1 MYRKREQGWLKHL
14 DFIILDILC
23 AQLAFVLAY
32 GWRFGWPVEWLSW
45 LYSGMPSGYRRWLYQ
60 EAIYRNLAFWMAG
73 FGIAVAILFNTMHD
87 VLKRGWLVGL
97 RQTLAQC
104 GLVFGCVV
112 IYMFSVKD
120 SELYSRLVLWITLGA
135 YIILAY
141 FTRTA
146 WKGLLR
152 RRKQRE
158 QTRAMLL
165 VADEASGHEV
175 IRQFDTH
182 PLENISLCGLVLTDR
197 DAVGE
202 TVDGVSVV
210 AGLETAAQY
219 ICREWI
225 DEVYIAAAD
234 ANQTPNR
241 LIDQCR
247 QMGVTIHL
255 QMVTLGSGKQTVE
268 KIAGMAVVTNSINIA
283 TPGQM
288 MLKRAMD
295 VLGGLL
301 LSVAA
306 LLAIVFVGPVIKRK
320 SPGPILYKQERIGQ
334 NGKKF
339 RMYKIRSMYMD
350 ADARKQEL
358 MGQNRVADGM
368 MFKLDFDPRIIGN
381 EIKPDGTRKTGIG
394 EFIRKTSIDELP
406 QGFNILIGQMSLVGT
421 RPPTVDEWEK
431 YELHHRARLATKP
444 GLTGMWQVSGRS
456 EITDFDE
463 VTRLDTE
470 YIENWSIGLDVRIL
484 VKTVGAV
491 LGHKGAM

>member
-1 MYRKREQGWLKHL
+1 MYKRREQGWLKHL
-14 DFIILDILC
+14 DFIILDVLC

-32 GWRFGWPVEWLSW
+32 GWRFGWPWA
-45 LYSGMPSGYRRWLYQ
+45 GYHRWLYQ
-60 EAIYRNLAFWMAG
+60 EPIYRNLAYWMAG
-73 FGIAVAILFNTMHD
+73 FCVVVAVVFNTMHD
-87 VLKRGWLVGL
+87 VLKRRWTREIRETIV
-97 RQTLAQC
+97 QS
-104 GLVFGCVV
+104 GLVFGMVV
-112 IYMFSVKD
+112 IYLFSVKD
-120 SELYSRLVLWITLGA
+120 SELYSRLVLWIALGL
-135 YIILAY
+135 YLVLAY
-141 FTRTA
+141 ATRMA
-146 WKGLLR
+146 WKSLLR
-152 RRKQRE
+152 RRKKAE
-158 QTRAMLL
+158 AKRAILL
-165 VADEASGHEV
+165 VTDAGSAPE
-175 IRQFDTH
+175 IIQQFNAH
-182 PLENISLCGLVLTDR
+182 PLENISICGLVLTDGKDQYR
-197 DAVGE
+197 IGDRIADVE
-202 TVDGVSVV
+202 IV
-210 AGLETAAQY
+210 ADIDTAAQY

-225 DEVYIAAAD
+225 DEVYIGAAD
-234 ANQTPNR
+234 TNQTPNL

-247 QMGVTIHL
+247 QMGVTVHL

-283 TPGQM
+283 TPGQL
-288 MLKRAMD
+288 MLKRMMD
-295 VLGGLL
+295 IAGGLM
-301 LSVAA
+301 LSLAA
-306 LLAIVFVGPVIKRK
+306 LAAIALVGPVIKRK

-358 MGQNRVADGM
+358 MSQNRVSDGM

-406 QGFNILIGQMSLVGT
+406 QGFNILLGQMSLVGT

-484 VKTVGAV
+484 FKTVGAV

>member
-1 MYRKREQGWLKHL
+1 MYKRKEQSWLKHL
-14 DFIILDILC
+14 DFILLDVLC

-32 GWRFGWPVEWLSW
+32 GWRFGFARGW
-45 LYSGMPSGYRRWLYQ
+45 LY
-60 EAIYRNLAFWMAG
+60 EETIYRYLALWMAM
-73 FGIAVAILFNTMHD
+73 FGVLIAILFNTMHD
-87 VLKRGWLVGL
+87 VLKRGWLVEL

-112 IYMFSVKD
+112 IYLFSVKD
-120 SELYSRLVLWITLGA
+120 SSLYSRLVLWRTLGF
-135 YIILAY
+135 YIVLTYAVRIG
-141 FTRTA
+141 
-146 WKGLLR
+146 WKRVLR
-152 RRKQRE
+152 QRAKRE
-158 QTRAMLL
+158 LKRAMLL
-165 VADEASGHEV
+165 VADEASAHGI
-175 IRQFDTH
+175 IRQFEAH
-182 PLENISLCGLVLTDR
+182 PMENISLSGLVLTDR

-202 TVDGVSVV
+202 RIDGLEVV
-210 AGLETAAQY
+210 ANLVDAAQY

-225 DEVYIAAAD
+225 DEVYIGTAD
-234 ANQTPNR
+234 MNKTPTI

-247 QMGVTIHL
+247 QMGVTMHL
-255 QMVTLGSGKQTVE
+255 QMVTLGAGKQTVE
-268 KIAGMAVVTNSINIA
+268 KIAGIPVVTNSINIA
-283 TPGQM
+283 TPGQL

-295 VLGGLL
+295 IVGGLL
-301 LSVAA
+301 LSLAA
-306 LLAIVFVGPVIKRK
+306 LIAIAIVGPIIKRK

-334 NGKKF
+334 NGKRFK
-339 RMYKIRSMYMD
+339 MYKIRSMYMD

-358 MGQNRVADGM
+358 MSQNRISDGM

-381 EIKPDGTRKTGIG
+381 EILSDGTRKTGIG
-394 EFIRKTSIDELP
+394 EFIRRTSIDELP
-406 QGFNILIGQMSLVGT
+406 QGFNILLGQMSLVGT

-484 VKTVGAV
+484 LKTVVTVIKGR
-491 LGHKGAM
+491 GAM